1 MKKKY
6 LIVIPTYNEK
16 KNVKTILKNI
26 RKKCKFMYEILFVDD
41 NSTDGTKEI
50 LRNLR
55 NKRLTVIN
63 REKKLGVGSA
73 HKVGISYGYKKK
85 FDFIITMDCDGTH
98 NPKYINK
105 IIKLAKK
112 NDLVTTN
119 RFIMKNSLLDW
130 DLHRKYLT
138 TIRHLFVKF
147 MFNINLDSSGAFRC
161 YSTKKIKLDDI
172 LQSKND
178 SYSFFTESIILLSLK
193 KYKIA
198 EIPVLLPKR
207 FSGSSKMRLADVCYG
222 FFYTIFIFLKKRLI
236 NF

>member
-1 MKKKY
+1 
-6 LIVIPTYNEK
+6 
-16 KNVKTILKNI
+16 
-26 RKKCKFMYEILFVDD
+26 
-41 NSTDGTKEI
+41 
-50 LRNLR
+50 
-55 NKRLTVIN
+55 
-63 REKKLGVGSA
+63 
-73 HKVGISYGYKKK
+73 
-85 FDFIITMDCDGTH
+85 
-98 NPKYINK
+98 
-105 IIKLAKK
+105 
-112 NDLVTTN
+112 
-119 RFIMKNSLLDW
+119 
-130 DLHRKYLT
+130 
-138 TIRHLFVKF
+138 

-161 YSTKKIKLDDI
+161 YSTKKIKLGDI